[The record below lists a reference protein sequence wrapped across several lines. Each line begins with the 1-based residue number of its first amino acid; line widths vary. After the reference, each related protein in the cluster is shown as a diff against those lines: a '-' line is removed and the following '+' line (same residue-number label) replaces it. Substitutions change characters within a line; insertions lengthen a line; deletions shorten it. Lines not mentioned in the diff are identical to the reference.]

1 MTKKNILNLSSIILG
16 FIYVIVIL
24 WNRLLRERLPRDL
37 LGNYDTYI
45 FAIYCVLLLSSAILF
60 FYYLRQILQIQS
72 RYLFLSKILKIT
84 FIQNSVN
91 FFLEYIVKAPYKSYI
106 WVYNKIMTD
115 NMTKGKININWTEV
129 LNSGNT
135 RIIDTKPREIP
146 LFLVLRSILI
156 ENNSRYNAE
165 SFYISLQKS
174 IFENDNI
181 TSNDNIVINI
191 LTNLSKKLIRISYL
205 KN

>member
-1 MTKKNILNLSSIILG
+1 
-16 FIYVIVIL
+16 
-24 WNRLLRERLPRDL
+24 
-37 LGNYDTYI
+37 
-45 FAIYCVLLLSSAILF
+45 
-60 FYYLRQILQIQS
+60 
-72 RYLFLSKILKIT
+72 
-84 FIQNSVN
+84 
-91 FFLEYIVKAPYKSYI
+91 
-106 WVYNKIMTD
+106 MTD

-156 ENNSRYNAE
+156 ENNSGYNAE

-191 LTNLSKKLIRISYL
+191 LTNLSKKLIRI
-205 KN
+205 